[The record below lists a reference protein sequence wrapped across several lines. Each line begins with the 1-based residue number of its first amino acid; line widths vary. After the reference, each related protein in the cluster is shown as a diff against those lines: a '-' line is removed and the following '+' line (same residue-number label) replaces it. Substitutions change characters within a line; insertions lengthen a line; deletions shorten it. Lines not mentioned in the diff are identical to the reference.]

1 MHKLSLAVLF
11 CTFLAAASDSPAQPD
26 LAYEIVYSVDGWP
39 KMSTRADGK
48 LNAHSLALA
57 AKPPQTA
64 PTGPVNVQPLTIVI
78 PVGDPAALFMK
89 HALEVRLLNNVL
101 IEALPAGVPKPPA
114 RAPFAVRLTSVR
126 VSSVEFGVAA
136 RGTVSVQLQPSRI
149 EIFTATQTPTGA
161 TQPGQ
166 QFGWDIMKGKLM

>member
-1 MHKLSLAVLF
+1 MRKLCLVALCVS
-11 CTFLAAASDSPAQPD
+11 LAAAPGAIAQAD
-26 LAYEIVYSVDGWP
+26 MAYEIVYAVDGWP

-48 LNAHSLALA
+48 LNAYSLMLA

-64 PTGPVNVQPLTIVI
+64 PTGAVNVQPLSMVV

-89 HALEVRLLNNVL
+89 HALEGRLLNTML

-149 EIFTATQTPTGA
+149 EIFTATQGA
-161 TQPGQ
+161 SGAMQPGQ